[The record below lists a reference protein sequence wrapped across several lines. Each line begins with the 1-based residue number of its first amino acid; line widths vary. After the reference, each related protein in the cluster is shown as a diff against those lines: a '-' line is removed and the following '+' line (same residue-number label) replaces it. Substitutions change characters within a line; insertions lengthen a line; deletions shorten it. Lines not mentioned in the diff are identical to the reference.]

1 MRRVCLVDC
10 YDEDGVIE
18 LINPRIVATAG
29 EQTGNE
35 GCLSFPGK
43 WGTVTRPLAVTVR
56 AQNRFGEEFEI
67 SGRELKARAF
77 CHEIDHLNGVCFVDL
92 AKDVHIEKGEE

>member
-18 LINPRIVATAG
+18 LINPKIVATAG

-43 WGTVTRPLAVTVR
+43 WGTVTRPMAVTVR
-56 AQNRFGEEFEI
+56 AQNRNGEWFEI

-92 AKDVHIEKGEE
+92 AKEITIEKGEE

>member
-1 MRRVCLVDC
+1 M
-10 YDEDGVIE
+10 E
-18 LINPRIVATAG
+18 LINPEIIASSG

-43 WGTVTRPLAVTVR
+43 WGTVTRPMEVTVR
-56 AQNRFGEEFEI
+56 AQDRGGNWFEVKGE
-67 SGRELKARAF
+67 GLKARAF

-92 AKDVHIEKGEE
+92 AEEVVDEGEEDLEEIEE